1 MNKKTDNILGTLIA
15 MKYNMVRFIIS
26 FLFLQSFVSSAQPG
40 PDDIP
45 CDARSLSHFTQFSDS
60 IEFRVNCYTEIDFTN
75 EMCGWSIAEDYFN
88 TVPLESSKLLCVVY
102 FKNEIS
108 TEEIELIRLFDE
120 AKYRDK
126 FIDRI
131 QLMFVYDP
139 RNAWYGTFKGKEEIL
154 KILTVD
160 IRAGITDL

>member
-1 MNKKTDNILGTLIA
+1 MNEKTDSTLGTLIA
-15 MKYNMVRFIIS
+15 MKYNMVRLIIS

-40 PDDIP
+40 PDDTP
-45 CDARSLSHFTQFSDS
+45 CDASALSHFTQFSDS

-75 EMCGWSIAEDYFN
+75 EMCGWSIAEGYFN

-102 FKNEIS
+102 FKNDIS
-108 TEEIELIRLFDE
+108 TEEIELIKLFDE
-120 AKYRDK
+120 PTYRDK

-139 RNAWYGTFKGKEEIL
+139 RNAWYETFNGKEEIL
-154 KILTVD
+154 RILAVD